1 MQCPY
6 VGLTNQGA
14 TCYMNSYLQFL
25 YMTKEFRSFLF
36 SLHCRPDKAAKE
48 KDSIP
53 YQLQKLFAKLNI
65 RKNKQISTK
74 ELTKAFQW
82 QTEDNFTEHDVSEFG
97 KLLFEAVR
105 LSLNGDKLKDFEEVA
120 QMFEGVSQQ
129 SLKCLNCNSQTSK
142 AEKFSELNLIISN
155 LFENL
160 NFKKL
165 ENSLLQNIKPFY
177 LEDDNKYFCER
188 CDAKQ
193 DAEKIHEYTRFP
205 EILMI
210 NLSRFTF
217 DMMTF
222 DRKKINN
229 YFEFPL
235 SIDFEEFVG
244 SHKSVEDKIKHLLGE
259 SDSIADGKSKATNE
273 RRALNSVAPLTSG
286 KGKKFQN
293 VKTSSQTRDFLRQ
306 MKIKKK
312 DFQAEI
318 VPEIEIRAK
327 EPHCDAI
334 VSEEV
339 PDVIIAEKPIEN
351 QTMPTNIKARIDGQP
366 RRKSS
371 RSLAVGELAN
381 GEVFCHDHNGEPKF
395 EIPVSD
401 KHINISSNCDSSLNF
416 EMNSIS
422 KSAHVEESRL
432 ANDDVQNGY
441 FLYAVFIHKGS
452 AHAGHYYI
460 YIKSFENG
468 LWYLFDDYLVREV
481 NIADV
486 LKDGYGG
493 SGSDICAYLLVYKKR
508 TCENQTDTRK
518 NRTAAETYRKEEA
531 INGELHI
538 KKLSKAESLHT
549 EINGKEDIGSNI
561 FKNLREVADA
571 SNRDDP
577 KQQLVIG
584 MSPTDCPAYLLEII
598 EAEMKVEEE
607 ASKANF
613 KTMSLRLTAKH
624 KIFYKLECKLIEVP
638 IQRSFKDFFE
648 DACSAFGIAPEER
661 VNVRLR
667 LYNKI
672 KDEMQE
678 IFDSEDQKN
687 LKELKLNIAKNF
699 IFEIK
704 DQDKEWSA
712 YDPNQIALKY
722 VIWTEEARLAD
733 WEPQAQTIE
742 ISKSTTIE
750 DFSQVL
756 NRLYGKE
763 PKAPINLVLK
773 KTLKNGMVKG
783 ESLLAD
789 EKTKTKMLTE
799 LYLNSNV
806 TIYVDF
812 EAQSEWEKF
821 FEAENNMIILN
832 FNLPVEETQLSDE
845 PAYVYKVKVDL
856 NTSLQEFKGMIR
868 KQVGIPD
875 DKDFIIKKGG
885 KLGIELKDFSKNI
898 RSIGLINNSFLFLVY
913 GKSIAVNEIKANV
926 YICKS
931 ILNRDV
937 FDLNRDIEFLG
948 EFVINPTF
956 TPAKTLEGLTDR
968 LPNLVD
974 VLFYNQSANNFL
986 DYVGLDGNGNSVI
999 YPCHQID
1006 HQNCFPLKNSSPIKK
1021 DSAHEIS
1028 IETKTPAS
1036 ITLDESN
1043 RHLISSLSNR
1053 QILSENHTR
1062 IREKNG
1068 PILTKLYKNA
1078 SLKSQGMVDRKK
1090 IVIEPFCKPLEKD
1103 QIAIYFT
1110 KLDAMTLFL
1119 GPVKEI
1125 IINKQNN
1132 LQEIISLAIEN
1143 GLNLELEDAT
1153 ATKIRDVRNFVV
1165 EDLITH
1171 RFFDMSKT
1179 NKVVSSAPFYLETDG
1194 CLFMLGN

>member
-25 YMTKEFRSFLF
+25 YMTKEFRTFLF
-36 SLHCRPDKAAKE
+36 SLHCRPDKASKE

-74 ELTKAFQW
+74 ELTKSFQW

-105 LSLNGDKLKDFEEVA
+105 LSLTGDKLNDFEEIA
-120 QMFEGVSQQ
+120 RMFEGHSQQ
-129 SLKCLNCNSQTSK
+129 NLKCLNCNYQAPKT
-142 AEKFSELNLIISN
+142 EKFTELNLIISN
-155 LFENL
+155 IFENL
-160 NFKKL
+160 NFTKL

-177 LEDDNKYFCER
+177 LKDDNRYFCEK
-188 CDAKQ
+188 CDSKQ
-193 DAEKIHEYTRFP
+193 DAEKTHEYTKFP

-210 NLSRFTF
+210 NLGRFTF
-217 DMMTF
+217 DMITF

-244 SHKSVEDKIKHLLGE
+244 GHKNVEEKIKHLLGE
-259 SDSIADGKSKATNE
+259 TDSIADNKSKATNE
-273 RRALNSVAPLTSG
+273 RRVFNSVAPLVSG

-306 MKIKKK
+306 MKNKKK
-312 DFQAEI
+312 EFEAEI
-318 VPEIEIRAK
+318 IPEIEIKVKDRRAD
-327 EPHCDAI
+327 EL
-334 VSEEV
+334 ELNEV
-339 PDVIIAEKPIEN
+339 PDIVITEKPSEVISKAVANETREVE
-351 QTMPTNIKARIDGQP
+351 QTK
-366 RRKSS
+366 RKSS
-371 RSLAVGELAN
+371 RSLMVGEQEN
-381 GEVFCHDHNGEPKF
+381 GGMACQDRHCDIKP
-395 EIPVSD
+395 EIPISEKNV
-401 KHINISSNCDSSLNF
+401 NMSSNCNSSLNF

-422 KSAHVEESRL
+422 KSAHVEESKL
-432 ANDDVQNGY
+432 AYEEDKNGY

-493 SGSDICAYLLVYKKR
+493 SGSDISAYLLVYKKR
-508 TCENQTDTRK
+508 TFDNQTDTLK

-531 INGELHI
+531 INGELQI
-538 KKLSKAESLHT
+538 KKLAKTESMRADIH
-549 EINGKEDIGSNI
+549 EKEDNDSKI
-561 FKNLREVADA
+561 FKNLREVADTDA
-571 SNRDDP
+571 IIDSKD
-577 KQQLVIG
+577 QAIVCT
-584 MSPTDCPAYLLEII
+584 SATDCPAYLREII
-598 EAEMKVEEE
+598 EEEMRVEEE

-624 KIFYKLECKLIEVP
+624 KVFYKLECKIIEVP

-648 DACSAFGIAPEER
+648 DACSVFGIAPEER
-661 VNVRLR
+661 SNVRLR
-667 LYNKI
+667 NYNKI

-678 IFDSEDQKN
+678 IFDSSDLKS

-704 DQDKEWSA
+704 DSDKEWSA
-712 YDPNQIALKY
+712 YDPNLFTLKY
-722 VIWTEEARLAD
+722 VIWTEDAKLAD
-733 WEPQAQTIE
+733 WEPHAQTIE
-742 ISKSTTIE
+742 ISKTITLE
-750 DFSQVL
+750 NFGQIL
-756 NRLYGKE
+756 NKLHGKD
-763 PKAPINLVLK
+763 PKDHINLVLK
-773 KTLKNGMVKG
+773 KTLKNLLVKG
-783 ESLLAD
+783 ESLMTD
-789 EKTKTKMLTE
+789 EKSRTKVLTE

-806 TIYVDF
+806 MIFVDF
-812 EAQSEWEKF
+812 SAHNEWEKF

-832 FNLPVEETQLSDE
+832 FNYPVEESQINEE
-845 PAYVYKVKVDL
+845 PLYSFKIKVDL
-856 NTSLQEFKGMIR
+856 NASLQDFKGMIR
-868 KQVGIPD
+868 KQIQIAD

-898 RSIGLINNSFLFLVY
+898 RSIGLINNSFLFLMF
-913 GKSIAVNEIKANV
+913 GKSIAVNEIKTNV
-926 YICKS
+926 YLCKS
-931 ILNRDV
+931 ALNREV
-937 FDLNRDIEFLG
+937 FDMSREIEFLG
-948 EFVINPTF
+948 EYAINPIV
-956 TPAKTLEGLTDR
+956 TPTKTLEALADK
-968 LPNLVD
+968 LPSLAPM
-974 VLFYNQSANNFL
+974 LFSSQPANGFL
-986 DYVGLDGNGNSVI
+986 DYIRFDDNG
-999 YPCHQID
+999 
-1006 HQNCFPLKNSSPIKK
+1006 
-1021 DSAHEIS
+1021 
-1028 IETKTPAS
+1028 AS
-1036 ITLDESN
+1036 IAYSQNGINSGDQHKANPTILNESPSKDLVDCEESKTQ
-1043 RHLISSLSNR
+1043 LINSLTNR
-1053 QILSENHTR
+1053 QILGENHTR
-1062 IREKNG
+1062 IREKNAS
-1068 PILTKLYKNA
+1068 ILTKLFKNA

-1090 IVIEPFCKPLEKD
+1090 IVIEPFSKPLEKD
-1103 QIAIYFT
+1103 QIAIYFS

-1119 GPVKEI
+1119 SPVKEI

-1132 LQEIISLAIEN
+1132 LQEITMLAIEN
-1143 GLNLELEDAT
+1143 GLDLELEDAT

-1179 NKVVSSAPFYLETDG
+1179 NRVVSAAPFYLETDG
-1194 CLFMLGN
+1194 CLFM